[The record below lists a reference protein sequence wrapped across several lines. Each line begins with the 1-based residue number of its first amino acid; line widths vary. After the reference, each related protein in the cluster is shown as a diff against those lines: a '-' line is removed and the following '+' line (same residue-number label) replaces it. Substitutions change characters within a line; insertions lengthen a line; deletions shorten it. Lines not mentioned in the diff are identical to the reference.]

1 MQRLA
6 MFVAVLAVA
15 ANLPAADKVD
25 FNRDVRPILSDK
37 CIACHGP
44 DEAHREADLR
54 LDQPLMGA
62 SKKVIEAGHPER
74 SELIRRITS
83 QDADEVMPPPKTGK
97 KLSVAEIDILKRW
110 VAKGAK
116 WETHWAYV
124 QPVRHEPP
132 PLAMGE
138 VASNWVDHF
147 LLARLRREEV
157 QPAALADRVTL
168 LRRLSFDLR
177 GLPPSPTEID
187 EALAAE
193 SSFDL
198 GRWVDRFLATEAFGE
213 RMAVYW
219 LDLVRYA
226 DTVGYHGD
234 QEHHISPYRDWVID
248 AFNDGLPFNQ
258 FTREQLA
265 GDLLPT
271 PTTDQKIATGYNRLL
286 QTSHEG
292 GVQEKEYL
300 AMYAADRMRNLSAV
314 WMGATLGCA
323 QCHNHKFD
331 PYTQKDFYALVAAF
345 SDIDEAQHL
354 KKGNDRSP
362 TVRAPEVQVLSK
374 RERTRVAEL
383 QQQIADLKAS
393 SGEDRKQQL
402 QQLAATEKA
411 LAELQKS
418 ARLTMVTVSI
428 APRTVKLLP
437 RGNWLDDSGPE
448 MQPAVPEFLGKA
460 GTDGR
465 RVSRLDVA
473 NWLTD
478 PDRGVGLLTARVMV
492 NRLWYLM
499 FGSGLC
505 RSLEDFGGQGEPPD
519 HPELLDRL
527 AHEFVESGW
536 NIKHVMKFIALS
548 QAYQRAS
555 IPTRESE
562 TGSMVDPEN
571 RLFARQGRFRLPA
584 EFIRDNALAMSG
596 LLVSDVGGASV
607 RPYQPAGYYKYLN
620 FPTRD
625 YQHHADQRQWRRGV
639 YMHWQRQFLHPMLK
653 AFDAPRREECTAQRS
668 RSNNPL
674 SALVLLNDPTFVE
687 AARVFAARTLKE
699 GGDDDDARIT
709 FAFRWATSRSPN
721 AVETANLKE
730 FLNASRIELRDGV
743 TANDLLSTGI
753 APLPPNVPKPELAAW
768 TTLMRLLLNLAEVNL
783 RS

>member
-1 MQRLA
+1 MAVRILLA
-6 MFVAVLAVA
+6 AVFILSGSVS
-15 ANLPAADKVD
+15 AADKVD

-44 DEAHREADLR
+44 DESHREADLR
-54 LDQPLMGA
+54 LDQKPSGA
-62 SKKVIEAGHPER
+62 ALAAIEAGYPER
-74 SELIRRITS
+74 SELVRRIIS
-83 QDADEVMPPPKTGK
+83 RDPDEMMPPPKLGK
-97 KLSVAEIDILKRW
+97 KLSVAEINILKRW
-110 VAKGAK
+110 IEQGAQ

-124 QPVRHEPP
+124 PPVRHNPP
-132 PLAMGE
+132 ALAQGE
-138 VASNWVDHF
+138 VASNWIDNF
-147 LLARLRREEV
+147 LFDRQRRAGV
-157 QPAALADRVTL
+157 QAAGIADRVTL

-177 GLPPSPTEID
+177 GLPPSPTELD
-187 EALAAE
+187 EWLADKE
-193 SSFDL
+193 SNAWE
-198 GRWVDRFLATEAFGE
+198 RWADRFLASQAFGE

-248 AFNDGLPFNQ
+248 AFNDDLPFDQ

-265 GDLLPT
+265 GDLLPQAT
-271 PTTDQKIATGYNRLL
+271 IDQKIASGYNRLL

-300 AMYAADRMRNLSAV
+300 AMYAADRTRNLSAV
-314 WMGATLGCA
+314 WMGGTLGCA

-331 PYTQKDFYALVAAF
+331 PYTQKDFYALIAAF

-354 KKGNDRSP
+354 KKGSDKSP
-362 TVRAPEVQVLSK
+362 TVRAPEIPVLSR
-374 RERTRVAEL
+374 RERTRIAEL
-383 QQQIADLKAS
+383 EKHIAGLKAQP
-393 SGEDRKQQL
+393 EAARKEQSAK
-402 QQLAATEKA
+402 LAAAEKE
-411 LAELQKS
+411 LAEAKKS

-428 APRTVKLLP
+428 APRTVRLLP
-437 RGNWLDDSGPE
+437 RGNWMDDSGPV
-448 MQPAVPEFLGKA
+448 MQSAVPEFLGKA
-460 GTDGR
+460 QTTGE

-473 NWLTD
+473 NWLMD
-478 PDRGVGLLTARVMV
+478 KDRGAGLLTARVMV

-519 HPELLDRL
+519 QPELLDRL
-527 AHEFVESGW
+527 AYEFVEGGW
-536 NIKHVMKFIALS
+536 SVKHLMKHITLS

-555 IPTRESE
+555 YADKP
-562 TGSMVDPEN
+562 GMANKDPEN
-571 RLFARQGRFRLPA
+571 RLFARQGRFRLSA

-596 LLVSDVGGASV
+596 LLVSDVGGAGV

-625 YQHHADQRQWRRGV
+625 YVAHTDQRQWRRGV

-668 RSNNPL
+668 RSNTPL
-674 SALVLLNDPTFVE
+674 SALVLLNDPTFLE
-687 AARVFAARTLKE
+687 AARVFAARTLKD
-699 GGDDDDARIT
+699 GGTDDASRLN

-721 AVETANLKE
+721 AEETAALQDFLKTSRNE
-730 FLNASRIELRDGV
+730 FSDEAAAKE
-743 TANDLLSTGI
+743 LLSTGL
-753 APLPPNVPKPELAAW
+753 APQTDDVPNSELAAW
-768 TTLMRLLLNLAEVNL
+768 TSVMRLLLNLAETNL